1 VSSAEPTAVAS
12 KSIFVRLRTSV
23 QWGDVMGQK
32 TAIWKARKLSAHRID
47 LPKQVAELKKLRQ
60 LVRRAEAGQR
70 KASPSG
76 RLST

>member
-1 VSSAEPTAVAS
+1 
-12 KSIFVRLRTSV
+12 
-23 QWGDVMGQK
+23 MGQK
-32 TAIWKARKLSAHRID
+32 PAISKARKLSAHRID

-60 LVRRAEAGQR
+60 LVRREETGQQ